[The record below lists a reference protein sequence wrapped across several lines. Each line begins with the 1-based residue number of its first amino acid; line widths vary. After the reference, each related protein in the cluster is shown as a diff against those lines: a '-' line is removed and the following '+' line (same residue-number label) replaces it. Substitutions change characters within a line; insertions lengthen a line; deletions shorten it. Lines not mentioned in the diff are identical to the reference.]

1 MRAHDT
7 RAVGLVSIFEN
18 IRRKILKDIFDIL
31 SHDDYSRIR
40 RCEDD
45 EEYEGEL
52 DDTIDDTL
60 EIDVGSLVELD
71 LQEVLR
77 DED

>member
-1 MRAHDT
+1 M
-7 RAVGLVSIFEN
+7 
-18 IRRKILKDIFDIL
+18 KDIFDIL
-31 SHDDYSRIR
+31 STDDYSRIR

-45 EEYEGEL
+45 AEYEGEL

-60 EIDVGSLVELD
+60 EIDVGSLIELD

>member
-1 MRAHDT
+1 M
-7 RAVGLVSIFEN
+7 
-18 IRRKILKDIFDIL
+18 KDIFDIL
-31 SHDDYSRIR
+31 STDDYSRIR

-71 LQEVLR
+71 LQEVLA